1 MQLENYIVG
10 QSNKFFFFGG
20 GGGCGKE
27 KAKKELIQD
36 RKVSLFAS

>member
-10 QSNKFFFFGG
+10 QSNNFFLGG
-20 GGGCGKE
+20 GGVWGKE